1 MNEVLDFQILDN
13 SVKAL
18 LIAIGVILFAFLI
31 RRLISQVVANF
42 IIRFFPKKETSNYS
56 SDFKE
61 FISVPLGNLLFIL
74 IALTALDR
82 LKMPGFLATV
92 FFGVKLETIIK
103 GLVTIVVV
111 YSTFRLFT
119 GIAKF
124 LFSIWSNKAND
135 SKNKSAVQLISVVGG
150 IVNVVL
156 IVIAVIIIAKSVF
169 GLDVSG
175 FITSLGI
182 FSAAIALAGKESLEN
197 LIASFIIFLDKP
209 FYIGDY
215 VSVGSNQ
222 GTIETIGLRS
232 SRLRSSDQTIIVVP
246 NKQMVD
252 SVVTNFALRTKWK
265 YTENL
270 EVTLS
275 ATPSQLQM
283 LKESITQ
290 ILTTN
295 EMVDSQYVYLK
306 STGSSAHIMYLEYYI
321 LVGPAMQSVYDAYTE
336 INKEIITLFQKNNIA
351 FAQESSTVVSIQ
363 QKDNPE

>member
-1 MNEVLDFQILDN
+1 MNEFLNFQILDN
-13 SVKAL
+13 SVKSVLIAL
-18 LIAIGVILFAFLI
+18 LVILFAFLV

-42 IIRFFPKKETSNYS
+42 IIRFFPKNSARNYS
-56 SDFKE
+56 KDFKD

-74 IALTALDR
+74 IAINALDR
-82 LKMPGFLATV
+82 LSTPSFMEHA
-92 FFGVKLETIIK
+92 FFGTKLSKIWGGVVTII
-103 GLVTIVVV
+103 VV
-111 YSTFRLFT
+111 YSTFRFFT
-119 GIAKF
+119 GISKF
-124 LFSIWSNKAND
+124 VFSVWGNKALD
-135 SKNKSAVQLISVVGG
+135 SKNKSAVQLLNVFGG
-150 IVNVVL
+150 IVNVIL
-156 IVIAVIIIAKSVF
+156 IIIAIIIIAKSVF
-169 GLDVSG
+169 SLDVSG

-222 GTIETIGLRS
+222 GTIESIGLRS

-265 YTENL
+265 YTQNL

-275 ATPSQLQM
+275 ANAQDLQM
-283 LKESITQ
+283 LQDAIRK

-295 EMVDSQYVYLK
+295 ESVDSQYVYLK
-306 STGSSAHIMYLEYYI
+306 STGGSAHIIYMEYYI
-321 LVGPAMQSVYDAYTE
+321 LVGPAMQTVYDVYSE
-336 INKEIITLFQKNNIA
+336 INKEIITLFQSSNIE
-351 FAQESSTVVSIQ
+351 FAQETSTVVSVPP
-363 QKDNPE
+363 KEN